1 MFHYLYSLLLYATW
15 AISVSYENNDR
26 LRRGYDFYLY
36 KPSTWNII
44 KIASTYNS
52 LINVFPMKVTSEYRG
67 TFSFYFYEK
76 RTYVDSFLFNIILGK
91 YRSLTVII
99 YLILHKNSLFWYI
112 QSVKN
117 ILKKYFYKL
126 FGCVPHTKAK
136 TKVYMNIY
144 VRKYIYLIYYI
155 WRLQRTL
162 LNEQSDTFAAKVGWL
177 GNTSVW
183 KFNLHPRVH
192 YHLRLRIINHMYPL
206 TIWISSHFPK
216 EYFSDN
222 SLLSRLNVEDGLATN
237 IHEWQM

>member
-112 QSVKN
+112 QPVKN
-117 ILKKYFYKL
+117 IFKNIFTNFSGVFLTPKQRQKSIWI
-126 FGCVPHTKAK
+126 
-136 TKVYMNIY
+136 YMY
-144 VRKYIYLIYYI
+144 
-155 WRLQRTL
+155 
-162 LNEQSDTFAAKVGWL
+162 A
-177 GNTSVW
+177 NTSIW
-183 KFNLHPRVH
+183 F
-192 YHLRLRIINHMYPL
+192 II
-206 TIWISSHFPK
+206 FEGCK
-216 EYFSDN
+216 G
-222 SLLSRLNVEDGLATN
+222 RC
-237 IHEWQM
+237 